1 MTDYQGKQS
10 YHNQWK
16 VMSILS
22 GQNTII
28 MKERSL
34 KYYAEWGKLP
44 LWGVIS
50 GAFRGPQA
58 NFETPWK

>member
-10 YHNQWK
+10 FHYQWK
-16 VMSILS
+16 VLGIVSVQSIIS
-22 GQNTII
+22 
-28 MKERSL
+28 MKERNL
-34 KYYAEWGKLP
+34 NYYAQGGKLP

-50 GAFRGPQA
+50 GAFRGPKA